1 MCWKKH
7 QIVIW
12 RYAEIKNYNHRKM
25 IIVYFAVQIMKR
37 RSLPSDGRESL
48 LLRWG
53 RSRALVKRAAHDCFI
68 ERGARGHHFYL
79 EYGE

>member
-1 MCWKKH
+1 MLEKH

-12 RYAEIKNYNHRKM
+12 RYAEIKHYNHRKM

-48 LLRWG
+48 PLRWG
-53 RSRALVKRAAHDCFI
+53 RWRALVNVLRKTYSFLVTAGRVKQS
-68 ERGARGHHFYL
+68 
-79 EYGE
+79 